1 MLGMPWLNRDKILTC
16 CLALR
21 LLSCFGG
28 CRPDYSVLNTCN
40 SLIKERFQLVENLQS
55 TEVLAACHLY
65 FSKVVAASKKNSTTA
80 CARARKC
87 SQRPFDT
94 PTGGIRGDIL
104 GHRHNLLLKTYSK

>member
-40 SLIKERFQLVENLQS
+40 SLIKERFQLVENLRS
-55 TEVLAACHLY
+55 APRSRSVL
-65 FSKVVAASKKNSTTA
+65 SKMVAAHMTKLIT
-80 CARARKC
+80 ARAPKNKRTD
-87 SQRPFDT
+87 RM
-94 PTGGIRGDIL
+94 L
-104 GHRHNLLLKTYSK
+104 AKTI